1 MLHKE
6 VRSICHV
13 LNIYSISMRV
23 DDDTPWLNNSLIMQ
37 HTLCGPN
44 LAGVKKLSTKEST
57 IIDEATQREIEKTKG
72 E

>member
-1 MLHKE
+1 
-6 VRSICHV
+6 
-13 LNIYSISMRV
+13 MRV